1 METSIFV
8 KIEIIIFFL
17 SFLYVIYFLWDK
29 IYNAYFHVK
38 KIVEPKKSKPRNKK
52 SKKVKVSQNKDKK
65 GETPVVKI
73 SDQDKQKLIDIVK
86 RAKINASKWYFD
98 TARHIIVEWL
108 SIDKFNKDLNI
119 ELAWIYEKEHNY
131 KNAEFIYKDLIDAIG
146 KDCDVMK
153 KLWMIYA
160 LQNKLVDAQDM
171 YEKVHKKR
179 KDDAE
184 VINMLADITFELQ
197 NYDQALIYLKLIL
210 KDKPRNVDRL
220 LMLAVCNESLHKTDE
235 AFDTYKK
242 IVELQPYNTLARN
255 KLNELFALK
264 N

>member
-1 METSIFV
+1 MLEKV
-8 KIEIIIFFL
+8 YK
-17 SFLYVIYFLWDK
+17 
-29 IYNAYFHVK
+29 AYFHVK
-38 KIVEPKKSKPRNKK
+38 KIVEPKKSIPRKKK
-52 SKKVKVSQNKDKK
+52 SKKLKISQENNKQSIEAVKL
-65 GETPVVKI
+65 

-86 RAKINASKWYFD
+86 RVKINASKGYFD

-119 ELAWIYEKEHNY
+119 ELAGIYEKEHNY
-131 KNAEFIYKDLIDAIG
+131 KNAEFIYKDLIDAIW

-153 KLWMIYA
+153 KLGMIYA
-160 LQNKLVDAQDM
+160 LQNKLVEAQNM
-171 YEKVHKKR
+171 YEKVHKRR
-179 KDDAE
+179 KEDAE

-197 NYDQALIYLKLIL
+197 NYQQAMIYLKLIL

-220 LMLAVCNESLHKTDE
+220 LMLAVCFESLDQWE
-235 AFDTYKK
+235 DAFETYKK

-255 KLNELFALK
+255 KLNELFAVK

>member
-17 SFLYVIYFLWDK
+17 SFLYVIYFFWEKL
-29 IYNAYFHVK
+29 YNAYFHVK
-38 KIVEPKKSKPRNKK
+38 KIVEPKKSIPRKKK
-52 SKKVKVSQNKDKK
+52 SKKLKISQENNKQSIEAVKL
-65 GETPVVKI
+65 

-86 RAKINASKWYFD
+86 RVKINASKGYFD

-119 ELAWIYEKEHNY
+119 ELAGIYEKEHNY
-131 KNAEFIYKDLIDAIG
+131 KNAEFIYKDLIDAIW
-146 KDCDVMK
+146 KDTDVMK

-160 LQNKLVDAQDM
+160 LQNKLVDAKNM
-171 YEKVHKKR
+171 YEKVHKRR

-197 NYDQALIYLKLIL
+197 DYQQALTYLKLIL

-220 LMLAVCNESLHKTDE
+220 LMLAVCFESLEQSEE
-235 AFDTYKK
+235 AFETYKK

-255 KLNELFALK
+255 KLNELFAVK
-264 N
+264 S

>member
-1 METSIFV
+1 M
-8 KIEIIIFFL
+8 
-17 SFLYVIYFLWDK
+17 SFLYTIFFILEKV
-29 IYNAYFHVK
+29 YNAYFHVK
-38 KIVEPKKSKPRNKK
+38 KIVEPKKSKPRKKK
-52 SKKVKVSQNKDKK
+52 SKKL
-65 GETPVVKI
+65 KI
-73 SDQDKQKLIDIVK
+73 SQENKNQPSEVIKLSAQDKQKLIDIVK

-108 SIDKFNKDLNI
+108 AIDKFNKDLNI
-119 ELAWIYEKEHNY
+119 ELAGIYEKEHNY
-131 KNAEFIYKDLIDAIG
+131 KNAEFIYKDLIEAIW

-153 KLWMIYA
+153 KLGMIYA
-160 LQNKLVDAQDM
+160 LQNKLADAQNM
-171 YEKVHKKR
+171 YEKVHKRK

-197 NYDQALIYLKLIL
+197 DYQQSLMYLKLIL

-220 LMLAVCNESLHKTDE
+220 LMLAVCFESIEQVDD
-235 AFDTYKK
+235 AFETYKK

-255 KLNELFALK
+255 KLNELFAVK